1 MNLKYFMGISTAK
14 GYDTEFYIEHESFYG
29 YYIKGGPGTGKST
42 LMKKLSD
49 AFPDENKSFYYC
61 SSDPKSLDAV
71 VFEDKK
77 FFIADATSPHE
88 GNVKLPFV
96 TGEIID
102 LASSLEQDKLRDV
115 KDKIIYLN
123 EQNQVCHSL
132 VKKYLSE
139 ISVLEEKLIS
149 VGKEKIKKI
158 ALEKFVNEL
167 VTSNLKEKDC
177 KNPTVSYK
185 QRISNTPCGK
195 LCKTDNARLVVLKDE
210 LLYAS
215 RYIVSEFVKYAVSVG
230 VSTEITKSATLDGF
244 KDLLVFVPELNLM
257 LCAEQ
262 NLYENNAEVTDLK
275 DLYSNEFS
283 EEIKTFVGFTQNGI
297 KQAEENVKNTLNK
310 ALQIHD
316 ELEEFY
322 INAIDKHALDKKFN
336 ELKRKVSK
344 RYF

>member
-1 MNLKYFMGISTAK
+1 MNRQYFMGMSTVK
-14 GYDTEFYIEHESFYG
+14 GYETEFYRQHESFYG

-49 AFPDENKSFYYC
+49 AFPDERKTFYYC

-77 FFIADATSPHE
+77 FFIADATAPHE

-102 LASSLEQDKLRDV
+102 LASSLDDDKLKGE

-123 EQNQVCHSL
+123 EKNQECHNL
-132 VKKYLSE
+132 IKKYLSE
-139 ISVLEEKLIS
+139 ISVLQENLILVGEK
-149 VGKEKIKKI
+149 KIKKTE
-158 ALEKFVNEL
+158 LEKFVKEL
-167 VTSNLKEKDC
+167 TKSNLKEHDYKDQ
-177 KNPTVSYK
+177 TVSYK
-185 QRISNTPCGK
+185 QRISNTPDGK
-195 LCKTDNARLVVLKDE
+195 QCKTENARLVILKDE

-215 RYIVSEFVKYAVSVG
+215 LYSLEEFIKYAISAGYSV
-230 VSTEITKSATLDGF
+230 EITKSPTIESY
-244 KDLLVFVPELNLM
+244 KNSLVFIPELNLM

-262 NLYENNAEVTDLK
+262 NLSERDAEITDLK
-275 DLYSNEFS
+275 DLYCDDFS
-283 EEIKTFVGFTQNGI
+283 EEVKTFVNFTQNI
-297 KQAEENVKNTLNK
+297 IMQAEENIKNTLYK

-316 ELEEFY
+316 DLEEFY
-322 INAIDKHALDKKFN
+322 INAIDKHSLDKRFN

>member
-1 MNLKYFMGISTAK
+1 MSRQYFMGMSTGK

-42 LMKKLSD
+42 LIKKLSD

-61 SSDPKSLDAV
+61 SSDPKSFDAV

-77 FFIADATSPHE
+77 FFIADATAPHE

-102 LASSLEQDKLRDV
+102 LASSLEQDKLTDA

-123 EQNQVCHSL
+123 EQNQACHSL

-139 ISVLEEKLIS
+139 ICVLQKRLIS
-149 VGKEKIKKI
+149 VGKEKIKKTE
-158 ALEKFVNEL
+158 LEKFVKEL
-167 VTSNLKEKDC
+167 TNSNLKETDC

-185 QRISNTPCGK
+185 QRISNTPHGK
-195 LCKTDNARLVVLKDE
+195 ACKTENARLIIFKDE

-215 RYIVSEFVKYAVSVG
+215 LYIVAEFIKFAVSMGYSV
-230 VSTEITKSATLDGF
+230 EITKSATIESC
-244 KDLLVFVPELNLM
+244 KNSLVFIPELNLM

-262 NLYENNAEVTDLK
+262 NLFENDAEVTDLK
-275 DLYSNEFS
+275 DLYCDDFS
-283 EEIKTFVGFTQNGI
+283 EELKAFVSFTQNSI
-297 KQAEENVKNTLNK
+297 SQAEENIKNTLSK

-316 ELEEFY
+316 ELEKFY
-322 INAIDKHALDKKFN
+322 IDAIDKHNLDKKFN
-336 ELKRKVSK
+336 ELRRKISK
-344 RYF
+344 RHF